1 MHKLT
6 TLNDITLLRESLVL
20 ECKAAQGIYGQGE
33 VPKDFWPTYSAM
45 SNAHG
50 GLVILGIQE
59 KSGVFSVFGLKDINK
74 VRSDLFNILN
84 NPGKVSINLLRDS
97 DAQELELDGKLVLI
111 LSIPQA
117 GRKDKPVYLNGQPLG
132 NTCRRLNDGD
142 RKCDD
147 TTVKRM
153 LAEQVQDSRDTY
165 ICNRYGLNDIDLE
178 SLHAFRNQFASN
190 KPGHPWVGAD
200 DTEFLHLL
208 GAWRED
214 RETKENGLTLAG
226 VLMFGQWSAIMTCAP
241 MYFVDYQEHP
251 DEPDTSVRWLDRVV
265 PDGTWS
271 GNLFDFYRKVI
282 RKLTA
287 DLKVPFNL
295 EGDTRVDDTPIHQ
308 ALREALVNTLV
319 HADYSQRASVRVIK
333 RPSGFEFRNPGA
345 LRVPVA
351 QALKGGESDCRNRTL
366 QQMFLMINLGE
377 RAGSGLPRILTSW
390 QSEGRL
396 LNMVELFEPYE
407 QSILKMHWALER
419 VSEKMSGK
427 MSGKPTLEI
436 MKLIAQDGN
445 MTIPELAKAL
455 ELSQRT
461 IERALKA
468 LQSEGRLERIG
479 PAKGGVWH
487 VLSNEAI
494 KPKAK
499 THP

>member
-1 MHKLT
+1 MNKLSSIE
-6 TLNDITLLRESLVL
+6 DISLLRESLEL
-20 ECKAAQGIYGQGE
+20 ECKAAQGTSGRGE
-33 VPKDFWPTYSAM
+33 LPKDFWPTYSAM
-45 SNAHG
+45 ANARG
-50 GLVILGIQE
+50 GMVILGIQE
-59 KSGVFSVFGLKDINK
+59 KSGVFSVVGLKDMNK
-74 VRSDLFNILN
+74 VRSDLFNNLN
-84 NPGKVSINLLRDS
+84 NLGKVSVNLLRDA
-97 DAQELELDGKLVLI
+97 DAQEVILDGQAVLI

-117 GRKDKPVYLNGQPLG
+117 GRKDKPVYLNGQPFG
-132 NTCRRLNDGD
+132 NTYRRLNDGD
-142 RKCDD
+142 RQCDD

-178 SLHAFRNQFASN
+178 SLHAYRNQFASY
-190 KPGHPWVGAD
+190 KSGHPWVGAD

-208 GAWRED
+208 GAWQED

-226 VLMFGQWSAIMTCAP
+226 LLMFGQWSAIMTCAP
-241 MYFVDYQEHP
+241 LYFVDYQEQP

-287 DLKVPFNL
+287 DLKVPFHL
-295 EGDTRVDDTPIHQ
+295 EGDTRIDDTPIHQ

-319 HADYSQRASVRVIK
+319 HADYSDRASVRVIK

-396 LNMVELFEPYE
+396 LKMTESFEPYD
-407 QSILKMHWALER
+407 QSLLTMEWAMET
-419 VSEKMSGK
+419 VSGKMSGK

-436 MKLIAQDGN
+436 LSLISQDSSL
-445 MTIPELAKAL
+445 TTSELAFTL
-455 ELSQRT
+455 ELSERT
-461 IERALKA
+461 IERAI
-468 LQSEGRLERIG
+468 QSLRADGRLERIG
-479 PAKGGVWH
+479 PSKGDFWK
-487 VLSNEAI
+487 VL
-494 KPKAK
+494 K
-499 THP
+499 

>member
-1 MHKLT
+1 MTKLT
-6 TLNDITLLRESLVL
+6 SLEDLGLLRESLEL
-20 ECKAAQGIYGQGE
+20 ECKAAQGASGQGE

-45 SNAHG
+45 ANAHG
-50 GLVILGIQE
+50 GMVILGIQE
-59 KSGVFSVFGLKDINK
+59 KLGVFSVIGLKDINK
-74 VRSDLFNILN
+74 VRSDLFNNLN
-84 NPGKVSINLLRDS
+84 NAGKVSVNLLSDA
-97 DAQELELDGKLVLI
+97 DAQEVIVEGQAVLI

-132 NTCRRLNDGD
+132 NTYRRLNDGD

-178 SLHAFRNQFASN
+178 SLHAYRNQFASY
-190 KPGHPWVGAD
+190 KSGHPWVGAD

-214 RETKENGLTLAG
+214 RETKEIGLTLAG
-226 VLMFGQWSAIMTCAP
+226 LLMFGQWPAIMTCAP
-241 MYFVDYQEHP
+241 MYFVDYQEQP

-287 DLKVPFNL
+287 DLKVPFHL
-295 EGDTRVDDTPIHQ
+295 QGDKRVDDTPIHQ

-319 HADYSQRASVRVIK
+319 HADYSDRASVRVIK

-396 LNMVELFEPYE
+396 LKMRELFEPYD
-407 QSILKMHWALER
+407 QSLLTMDWALET
-419 VSEKMSGK
+419 VSGKMSGK

-436 MKLIAQDGN
+436 LGLIKQDSSL
-445 MTIPELAKAL
+445 TVSELAITL
-455 ELSQRT
+455 ELSERT
-461 IERALKA
+461 IERAI
-468 LQSEGRLERIG
+468 QSLRADGRLERIG
-479 PAKGGVWH
+479 PSKGGFWK
-487 VLSNEAI
+487 VL
-494 KPKAK
+494 K
-499 THP
+499 

>member
-6 TLNDITLLRESLVL
+6 SLSDISLLRESLVL
-20 ECKAAQGIYGQGE
+20 ECKAAQGISGQGE

-59 KSGVFSVFGLKDINK
+59 KSGVFSVVGLKDINK

-132 NTCRRLNDGD
+132 NTYRRLNDGD

-226 VLMFGQWSAIMTCAP
+226 VLMFGQWPAIMTCAP
-241 MYFVDYQEHP
+241 LYFVDYQDQP

-287 DLKVPFNL
+287 DLKVPFHL
-295 EGDTRVDDTPIHQ
+295 QGDKRVDDTPIHQ

-319 HADYSQRASVRVIK
+319 HADYSDRASVRVIK

-351 QALKGGESDCRNRTL
+351 QS
-366 QQMFLMINLGE
+366 LM
-377 RAGSGLPRILTSW
+377 T
-390 QSEGRL
+390 
-396 LNMVELFEPYE
+396 MD
-407 QSILKMHWALER
+407 WALET
-419 VSEKMSGK
+419 VSGK
-427 MSGKPTLEI
+427 MSGKATLEI
-436 MKLIAQDGN
+436 LGLVKQDSRL
-445 MTIPELAKAL
+445 TVSELAITL
-455 ELSQRT
+455 ELSERT
-461 IERALKA
+461 IERAI
-468 LQSEGRLERIG
+468 QSLRADGRLERIG
-479 PAKGGVWH
+479 PSKGGFWK
-487 VLSNEAI
+487 VL
-494 KPKAK
+494 K
-499 THP
+499 

>member
-20 ECKAAQGIYGQGE
+20 ECKAAQGISGQGE

-59 KSGVFSVFGLKDINK
+59 KSGVFSVLGLKDINK

-132 NTCRRLNDGD
+132 NTYRRLNDGD

-200 DTEFLHLL
+200 DT
-208 GAWRED
+208 
-214 RETKENGLTLAG
+214 
-226 VLMFGQWSAIMTCAP
+226 
-241 MYFVDYQEHP
+241 
-251 DEPDTSVRWLDRVV
+251 
-265 PDGTWS
+265 
-271 GNLFDFYRKVI
+271 
-282 RKLTA
+282 
-287 DLKVPFNL
+287 
-295 EGDTRVDDTPIHQ
+295 
-308 ALREALVNTLV
+308 
-319 HADYSQRASVRVIK
+319 
-333 RPSGFEFRNPGA
+333 
-345 LRVPVA
+345 
-351 QALKGGESDCRNRTL
+351 
-366 QQMFLMINLGE
+366 
-377 RAGSGLPRILTSW
+377 
-390 QSEGRL
+390 
-396 LNMVELFEPYE
+396 
-407 QSILKMHWALER
+407 SIY
-419 VSEKMSGK
+419 
-427 MSGKPTLEI
+427 I
-436 MKLIAQDGN
+436 Y
-445 MTIPELAKAL
+445 
-455 ELSQRT
+455 
-461 IERALKA
+461 
-468 LQSEGRLERIG
+468 
-479 PAKGGVWH
+479 
-487 VLSNEAI
+487 
-494 KPKAK
+494 
-499 THP
+499 

>member
-59 KSGVFSVFGLKDINK
+59 KSGVFSVVGLKDINK

-132 NTCRRLNDGD
+132 NTYRRLNDGD

-178 SLHAFRNQFASN
+178 SLHAYRNQFASY
-190 KPGHPWVGAD
+190 KSGHPWVGAD

-208 GAWRED
+208 GAWQED

-226 VLMFGQWSAIMTCAP
+226 LLMFGQWSAIMTCAP
-241 MYFVDYQEHP
+241 LYFVDYQEQP

-396 LNMVELFEPYE
+396 LKMTESFEPYD
-407 QSILKMHWALER
+407 QSLLTMEWAMET
-419 VSEKMSGK
+419 VSGKMSGK

-479 PAKGGVWH
+479 PAKGAFG
-487 VLSNEAI
+487 
-494 KPKAK
+494 
-499 THP
+499 TF

>member
-6 TLNDITLLRESLVL
+6 SLSDISLLRESLVL
-20 ECKAAQGIYGQGE
+20 ECKAAQGISGQGE
-33 VPKDFWPTYSAM
+33 VPKDFWPTYSSM
-45 SNAHG
+45 SNAQG

-59 KSGVFSVFGLKDINK
+59 KSGVFSVVGLKDINK

-132 NTCRRLNDGD
+132 NTYRRLNDGD

-226 VLMFGQWSAIMTCAP
+226 VLMFGQWPAIMTCAP

-287 DLKVPFNL
+287 DLKVPFHL
-295 EGDTRVDDTPIHQ
+295 QGDKRVDDTPIHQ

-319 HADYSQRASVRVIK
+319 HADYSDRASVRVIK

-351 QALKGGESDCRNRTL
+351 QALKGGENV
-366 QQMFLMINLGE
+366 GE
-377 RAGSGLPRILTSW
+377 NVGETDIGDFGSYQAGLA
-390 QSEGRL
+390 
-396 LNMVELFEPYE
+396 LNG
-407 QSILKMHWALER
+407 I
-419 VSEKMSGK
+419 
-427 MSGKPTLEI
+427 
-436 MKLIAQDGN
+436 
-445 MTIPELAKAL
+445 
-455 ELSQRT
+455 
-461 IERALKA
+461 
-468 LQSEGRLERIG
+468 
-479 PAKGGVWH
+479 
-487 VLSNEAI
+487 
-494 KPKAK
+494 
-499 THP
+499 

>member
-1 MHKLT
+1 MTKLT
-6 TLNDITLLRESLVL
+6 SLEDLGLLRESLEL
-20 ECKAAQGIYGQGE
+20 ECKAAQGASAHGE
-33 VPKDFWPTYSAM
+33 LPKDFWPTYSAM
-45 SNAHG
+45 ANAHG

-59 KSGVFSVFGLKDINK
+59 KSGVFSALGVKDINK
-74 VRSDLFNILN
+74 VRSDLFNNLN
-84 NPGKVSINLLRDS
+84 NAGKVSVNLLSDA
-97 DAQELELDGKLVLI
+97 DAQEVILEGQAVLI

-132 NTCRRLNDGD
+132 NTYRRLNDGD

-178 SLHAFRNQFASN
+178 SLHAYRNQFASY
-190 KPGHPWVGAD
+190 KSGHPWVGAD

-214 RETKENGLTLAG
+214 RETKEIGLTLAG
-226 VLMFGQWSAIMTCAP
+226 LLMFGQWPAIMACAP
-241 MYFVDYQEHP
+241 LYFVDYQEQP

-287 DLKVPFNL
+287 DLKVPFHL
-295 EGDTRVDDTPIHQ
+295 QGDKRVDDTPIHQ

-319 HADYSQRASVRVIK
+319 HADYSDRASVRVIK

-396 LNMVELFEPYE
+396 LKMRELFEPYD
-407 QSILKMHWALER
+407 QSLLTMDWALET
-419 VSEKMSGK
+419 VSGKMSGK

-436 MKLIAQDGN
+436 LGLIKQDSSL
-445 MTIPELAKAL
+445 TVSELAITL
-455 ELSQRT
+455 ELSERT
-461 IERALKA
+461 IERAI
-468 LQSEGRLERIG
+468 QSLRADGRLERIG
-479 PAKGGVWH
+479 PSKGGFWK
-487 VLSNEAI
+487 VL
-494 KPKAK
+494 K
-499 THP
+499 

>member
-1 MHKLT
+1 MNNLSS
-6 TLNDITLLRESLVL
+6 LEDLTLLRESFEL
-20 ECKAAQGIYGQGE
+20 ECKAAQGAAGQGE

-45 SNAHG
+45 ANAHG
-50 GLVILGIQE
+50 GVVILGIQE
-59 KSGVFSVFGLKDINK
+59 KMGVFSAAGIKDLNK
-74 VRSDLFNILN
+74 VRSDLFNNLN
-84 NPGKVSINLLRDS
+84 NPSKVSVNLLS
-97 DAQELELDGKLVLI
+97 DIDVQEVIVEGKPVLMV
-111 LSIPQA
+111 SIPQA

-132 NTCRRLNDGD
+132 NTYRRLNDGD

-147 TTVKRM
+147 ITVKRM
-153 LAEQVQDSRDTY
+153 LAEQVQDSRDTN

-178 SLHAFRNQFASN
+178 SLHAYRNQFASY
-190 KPGHPWVGAD
+190 KSGHPWVGTD

-226 VLMFGQWSAIMTCAP
+226 LLMFGQWPAIMTCTP
-241 MYFVDYQEHP
+241 LYFVDYQEQP

-287 DLKVPFNL
+287 DLKVPFHMQ
-295 EGDTRVDDTPIHQ
+295 GDTRIDETPIHQ

-319 HADYSQRASVRVIK
+319 HADYSDRASVRVIK

-396 LNMVELFEPYE
+396 LKMTELFEPYD
-407 QSILKMHWALER
+407 QSLLRMDWK
-419 VSEKMSGK
+419 SNKTSGK
-427 MSGKPTLEI
+427 TSGKTTKTSGKTSGKTTLEI
-436 MKLIAQDGN
+436 LHLIEQDEKLTIA
-445 MTIPELAKAL
+445 
-455 ELSQRT
+455 ELSFALKISERS
-461 IERALKA
+461 IERAI
-468 LQSEGRLERIG
+468 QSLRENGRLERRG
-479 PAKGGVWH
+479 PAKGGVWII
-487 VLSNEAI
+487 L
-494 KPKAK
+494 K
-499 THP
+499 

>member
-1 MHKLT
+1 V
-6 TLNDITLLRESLVL
+6 LLVR
-20 ECKAAQGIYGQGE
+20 GD

-45 SNAHG
+45 ANAHG

-59 KSGVFSVFGLKDINK
+59 KSGVFTVAGLKDNNK
-74 VRSDLFNILN
+74 VRSDLFNNLN
-84 NPGKVSINLLRDS
+84 NPRKVSVNLLSDA
-97 DAQELELDGKLVLI
+97 DAQEVILEGQAVLI

-117 GRKDKPVYLNGQPLG
+117 ARKDKPVYLNGQPLG
-132 NTCRRLNDGD
+132 NTYRRLNDGD

-178 SLHAFRNQFASN
+178 SLHAYRNQFASY
-190 KPGHPWVGAD
+190 KSGHPWVGAD

-226 VLMFGQWSAIMTCAP
+226 LLMFGQWPAIMTCAP
-241 MYFVDYQEHP
+241 LYFVDYQEQP

-287 DLKVPFNL
+287 DLKVPFHL
-295 EGDTRVDDTPIHQ
+295 QGDKRVDDTPIHQ

-319 HADYSQRASVRVIK
+319 HADYSDRASVRVIK

-396 LNMVELFEPYE
+396 LKMTELFEPYE
-407 QSILKMHWALER
+407 QSLLTMNWALGA
-419 VSEKMSGK
+419 VAGKMSGK

-436 MKLIAQDGN
+436 LSLIQQDVHL
-445 MTIPELAKAL
+445 TISELAIAL
-455 ELSQRT
+455 ELSERT
-461 IERALKA
+461 IERAIQA
-468 LQSEGRLERIG
+468 LRADGRLERIG
-479 PAKGGVWH
+479 PSNGGVWK
-487 VLSNEAI
+487 VLE
-494 KPKAK
+494 
-499 THP
+499 